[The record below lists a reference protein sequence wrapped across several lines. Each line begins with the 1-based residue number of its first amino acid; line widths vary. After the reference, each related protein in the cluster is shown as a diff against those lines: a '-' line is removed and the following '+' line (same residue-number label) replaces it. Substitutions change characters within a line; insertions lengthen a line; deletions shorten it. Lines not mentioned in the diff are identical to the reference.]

1 MLNVLKL
8 LVKLN
13 AFLSNVAN
21 MLYLYLVYV
30 FFFSLIEIYKEDTC
44 MFERFSWRM

>member
-13 AFLSNVAN
+13 AFLSNVAK

-30 FFFSLIEIYKEDTC
+30 FF
-44 MFERFSWRM
+44 

>member
-13 AFLSNVAN
+13 AFLANVAK
-21 MLYLYLVYV
+21 MLYLYLIYV
-30 FFFSLIEIYKEDTC
+30 FF
-44 MFERFSWRM
+44 